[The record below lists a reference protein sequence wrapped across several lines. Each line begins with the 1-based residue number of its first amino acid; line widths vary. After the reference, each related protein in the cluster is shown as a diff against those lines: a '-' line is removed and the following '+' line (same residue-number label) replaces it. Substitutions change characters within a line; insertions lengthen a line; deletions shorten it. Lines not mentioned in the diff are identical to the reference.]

1 MKKTTNKIFAYINLK
16 KAKKIETC
24 MDNVTS
30 NISFRGSNLWI
41 LACAVVASIGLNVN
55 STAVII
61 GAMLISP
68 LMGPIIGAGFGLG
81 FMTLIYLKD
90 PKQPFDCYS
99 CWFVSTISFISLLKT
114 HSLSYYRELHQ
125 YLRYPY
131 RFFWRF
137 GRSYRNNKS

>member
-1 MKKTTNKIFAYINLK
+1 
-16 KAKKIETC
+16 

-81 FMTLIYLKD
+81 FMTLIYLKILNNLLIATLVGLCLL
-90 PKQPFDCYS
+90 FL
-99 CWFVSTISFISLLKT
+99 SLA
-114 HSLSYYRELHQ
+114 
-125 YLRYPY
+125 
-131 RFFWRF
+131 F
-137 GRSYRNNKS
+137 